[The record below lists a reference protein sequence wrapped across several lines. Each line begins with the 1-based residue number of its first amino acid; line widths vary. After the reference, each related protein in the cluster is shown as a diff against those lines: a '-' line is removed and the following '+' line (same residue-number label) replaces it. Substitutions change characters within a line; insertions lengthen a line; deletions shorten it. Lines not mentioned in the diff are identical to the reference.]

1 MRSIILCIFFLF
13 SPFLIKGQE
22 VTFGIFAGTNLS
34 RLPSDDAIFANSMA
48 EGLNQES
55 GFSDFSLESKPRV
68 GIAAGAY
75 IDIPLIKS
83 FSIVPTFSYM
93 QKGVK
98 LSGSGMYDGYNI
110 DSDIIMQLDY
120 IDFDLFAKYNLTKTS
135 VKPYLNAGI
144 GLGYLLSSKLKT
156 IVSVSGESDSQS
168 VDFDY
173 CNKIDSNVSL
183 GFGIDFYE
191 AIMLDFK
198 YYLGIVNVLD
208 KEYNSDLDLRNGVL
222 SFSLIAHF

>member
-1 MRSIILCIFFLF
+1 MKSQILYFLLLF
-13 SPFLIKGQE
+13 SSFQLRGQE

-34 RLPSDDAIFANSMA
+34 RWPSDDALFANSMA
-48 EGLNQES
+48 NVLNQEP
-55 GFSDFSLESKPRV
+55 GLSDFSLESKPRI
-68 GIAAGAY
+68 GIAAGGY

-98 LSGSGMYDGYNI
+98 LSGSGMYSGYNI

-135 VKPYLNAGI
+135 VKPYLDAGI
-144 GLGYLLSSKLKT
+144 GLGYLISSKMKT
-156 IVSVSGESDSQS
+156 IVTISGESDSQS
-168 VDFDY
+168 VKFDY
-173 CNKIDSNVSL
+173 CNTIDSNVSF
-183 GFGIDFYE
+183 GFGLDFYE
-191 AIMLDFK
+191 AIMFDFK
-198 YYLGIVNVLD
+198 YYLGIINILD
-208 KEYNSDLDLRNGVL
+208 QEYNNELNLRNGVL